1 MNFSHKNSLNS
12 DRLTIER
19 QICLSVIMVELLI
32 VIGVYRATL
41 ESIWCSIISAAIL
54 YFMQTIFSWMSMEAI
69 RIFALVYDYNCCS
82 RSRHRCYYILAYSLP
97 AVVLLLGAI
106 NSTNYCTLHHC
117 WLNINR
123 LQLFS
128 IVFFVPAIISS
139 AVRFLIP
146 IHLFLSI
153 PSSYWRRISFYLK
166 SRTHWATK
174 CFVFSVCVVSWKGR
188 YSLSR
193 QSVFLLV

>member
-1 MNFSHKNSLNS
+1 MNS
-12 DRLTIER
+12 DRLTIQR
-19 QICLSVIMVELLI
+19 HICLSLIMVELLI

-41 ESIWCSIISAAIL
+41 ESIWCSVISAAVL

-97 AVVLLLGAI
+97 AMVLLLGATK
-106 NSTNYCTLHHC
+106 STNFCTLHHC

-128 IVFFVPAIISS
+128 IVFFVPAIIST
-139 AVRFLIP
+139 AVRLSLIFFCSLIVFFCP
-146 IHLFLSI
+146 TLTANIF
-153 PSSYWRRISFYLK
+153 WV
-166 SRTHWATK
+166 RTQRATK
-174 CFVFSVCVVSWKGR
+174 CFVFGVCVVSWKGK
-188 YSLSR
+188 Y
-193 QSVFLLV
+193 F